1 MFSRRRRYGIF
12 LLGAIVAGL
21 ALAGAFLLSSTA
33 APTSS
38 SHITRRD
45 VARPHSNAG
54 SASIEASPSSEQT
67 TEKPHAQAS
76 GSDITIYEPCGS
88 PTPCN
93 QDALDSVLEGA
104 EKMAGHRYLAGGAI
118 DTDSNT
124 ASLYLVAGTPES
136 IINEIEAKYSN
147 VHALASAS
155 HTLSA
160 LRKLE
165 NEIAVDAP
173 ALQASGVA
181 VRSIAPTLDGHLQ
194 IGVANNVGAAA
205 AVLESRYGA
214 DWIRVVKADVIIQ
227 F

>member
-1 MFSRRRRYGIF
+1 MVARRRGYGIF

-38 SHITRRD
+38 SHTMRRD
-45 VARPHSNAG
+45 LAGTRSQAG
-54 SASIEASPSSEQT
+54 SASIKVSRSSEQPA
-67 TEKPHAQAS
+67 EKPREQPS
-76 GSDITIYEPCGS
+76 GSGSAIYEPCGS
-88 PTPCN
+88 LTPCN
-93 QDALDSVLEGA
+93 QDALDSILEGA
-104 EKMAGHRYLAGGAI
+104 EKMAGHRYLAGEAI

-124 ASLYLVAGTPES
+124 ASLYLVAGTPEN
-136 IINEIEAKYSN
+136 IINEIETKYSN
-147 VHALASAS
+147 VHVLASAS

-194 IGVANNVGAAA
+194 IGVANDVGVAA

-214 DWIRVVKADVIIQ
+214 DWIRVVKADVIQ